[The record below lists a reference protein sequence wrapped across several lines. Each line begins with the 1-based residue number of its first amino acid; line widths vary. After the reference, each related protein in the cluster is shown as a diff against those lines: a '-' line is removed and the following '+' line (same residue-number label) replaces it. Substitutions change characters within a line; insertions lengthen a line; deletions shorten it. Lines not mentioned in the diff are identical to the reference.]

1 MAERNI
7 NSYNVRQQLQEQIR
21 EKKEK
26 EERERLEHEAFD
38 RQMHE
43 EAERKMRESLRL
55 EEERKEELRSMH
67 QQLEKQMEELRQ
79 KEREMEVWKRT
90 CAEQEE
96 LQRRVEI
103 SDRERKELEKKQ
115 ELREVASFNKRQHKL
130 KLRMRTKQVQES
142 LEEDKKRLLEM
153 EELTRAQD
161 GCHEEKKR
169 KAIEDVKWMREVI
182 RQQQEEEQ
190 RREREADTL
199 FAEEA
204 ARMWSKQEEIWDR
217 EEAARR
223 RLMEEVTASWRRQ
236 LDKRTEAA
244 RLVVDHETQRMKE
257 IEADIRDLHQ
267 HIQEKEKRHEDRRQS
282 LVEALDTQVNEKRD
296 LRMRNYQEQEAEM
309 VAKRREEIRDENR
322 LARSLAQLDLDR
334 NSSDTNQGS
343 DFRRRKV
350 RWFY

>member
-1 MAERNI
+1 
-7 NSYNVRQQLQEQIR
+7 
-21 EKKEK
+21 
-26 EERERLEHEAFD
+26 
-38 RQMHE
+38 MHP
-43 EAERKMRESLRL
+43 
-55 EEERKEELRSMH
+55 
-67 QQLEKQMEELRQ
+67 
-79 KEREMEVWKRT
+79 
-90 CAEQEE
+90 
-96 LQRRVEI
+96 
-103 SDRERKELEKKQ
+103 
-115 ELREVASFNKRQHKL
+115 FNKRQHKL

-142 LEEDKKRLLEM
+142 LEEDRKRLAEM

-190 RREREADTL
+190 RREKEADTL

-223 RLMEEVTASWRRQ
+223 SLMEEVTGSWRQ
-236 LDKRTEAA
+236 QMDKRTEAA
-244 RLVVDHETQRMKE
+244 RLVVEHETQRMKE

-267 HIQEKEKRHEDRRQS
+267 HIQEKEKRQEDRRQS

-296 LRMRNYQEQEAEM
+296 MRMKSYQQQEAEL
-309 VAKRREEIRDENR
+309 VTKRREEIRDENR
-322 LARSLAQLDLDR
+322 LARSLTQLNFDR